1 MCQTLLYKIQKYST
15 YEHKIIILPDSHE
28 ECFFAHP
35 FQCTNYIF
43 SYKNPINPLNTSIYY
58 ILFYESKIPF
68 FHQLMHA
75 LVQVES
81 FFKCF
86 TTRILFPWKKFISF
100 TKCKF
105 IFHSQFF
112 FICLWN
118 FSQFWSLKNQKFIQ
132 KKFQVAKVAYLVKMR
147 RYLSAP
153 SNLF

>member
-35 FQCTNYIF
+35 FQCTKYIF
-43 SYKNPINPLNTSIYY
+43 SYKNPINTLNTSIYY

-68 FHQLMHA
+68 FHQVKHA

-86 TTRILFPWKKFISF
+86 TTRILFPSKKFISF
-100 TKCKF
+100 TKK
-105 IFHSQFF
+105 IQIHFHSRFF
-112 FICLWN
+112 HL
-118 FSQFWSLKNQKFIQ
+118 
-132 KKFQVAKVAYLVKMR
+132 LVKFFTR
-147 RYLSAP
+147 ILKPQKSKIHAKKIFK
-153 SNLF
+153 LQKLLIW